1 MAASMRCVRLLGVLL
16 RSQSPLLAS
25 CKPCHAMSITWSR
38 KSSYAVQ
45 FKEFGDPCKVLERV
59 EEAVPDTL
67 GADEILVK
75 ILAAPI
81 NPSDINTIQGTYGIK
96 PSLPAKAGL
105 EGVGEVVEAGPHV
118 KNLEVG
124 NWVLLPGDSW
134 GTWRNFGKGDQK
146 RFRKVSNKL
155 DIVTAATMTVNT
167 PTAYRMLSD
176 FVTMMPGDTFIQNG
190 ANSGVGQAAIQ
201 IGKSMGL
208 NSINIVRDRPN
219 LKELK
224 DNLKSLGA
232 DYVVTEEEL
241 RTPVMKDI
249 FAVVPPP
256 KLALNCI
263 GGKNAT
269 DMMRHLMKGATMVTY
284 GGMSRQPVIVSTAS
298 LIFQD
303 IKVVGF
309 WRTLWAKEHGNT
321 KLDDEMY
328 DYLTKISMEGKLQPP
343 AHNLVPFE
351 NYEDAVR
358 MSMESFAGA
367 KQVLV
372 MDERFA

>member
-1 MAASMRCVRLLGVLL
+1 
-16 RSQSPLLAS
+16 
-25 CKPCHAMSITWSR
+25 MSITWSR
-38 KSSYAVQ
+38 KKSQAVQ
-45 FKEFGDPCKVLERV
+45 FKEFGDPCKVLELV
-59 EEAVPDTL
+59 EDPAPESL
-67 GADEILVK
+67 GAEEILVK

-105 EGVGEVVEAGPHV
+105 EGVGEVVEVGPQV
-118 KNLEVG
+118 KNVEVG
-124 NWVLLPGDSW
+124 SWVLLPGGSW

-146 RFRKVSNKL
+146 SFRKVSNKL

-176 FVTMMPGDTFIQNG
+176 FETMMPGDTFIQNG

-219 LKELK
+219 LQELK
-224 DNLKSLGA
+224 DKLKSLGA
-232 DYVVTEEEL
+232 DYIVTEEEL

-256 KLALNCI
+256 KLALNCV
-263 GGKNAT
+263 GGKNAS
-269 DMMRHLMKGATMVTY
+269 DMMRHLARGGTMVTY
-284 GGMSRQPVIVSTAS
+284 GGMSKQPVIVSTAA
-298 LIFQD
+298 LIFQN

-309 WRTLWAKEHGNT
+309 WRTLWSREHGNS
-321 KLDDEMY
+321 KIDDEMY
-328 DYLTKISMEGKLQPP
+328 DYLTKISFEGKLQPP

-351 NYEDAVR
+351 SYEDAVR

-367 KQVLV
+367 KQILV

>member
-1 MAASMRCVRLLGVLL
+1 MVFLFLLHARAEEQPANTLVIVEDWYYGRYFGYLARFANGNCAPLFLRLCEKIGACPSRAVACVG
-16 RSQSPLLAS
+16 S
-25 CKPCHAMSITWSR
+25 
-38 KSSYAVQ
+38 
-45 FKEFGDPCKVLERV
+45 
-59 EEAVPDTL
+59 
-67 GADEILVK
+67 
-75 ILAAPI
+75 
-81 NPSDINTIQGTYGIK
+81 
-96 PSLPAKAGL
+96 
-105 EGVGEVVEAGPHV
+105 HV
-118 KNLEVG
+118 KNLEAG
-124 NWVLLPGDSW
+124 NWVLLPGGSW

-146 RFRKVSNKL
+146 KFRKISNKL

-167 PTAYRMLSD
+167 PSAYRMLHD
-176 FVTMMPGDTFIQNG
+176 YVAMMPGDTFIQNG

-219 LKELK
+219 LQELK
-224 DNLKSLGA
+224 DKLKSLGA

-241 RTPVMKDI
+241 RTPVMKEI
-249 FAVVPPP
+249 FAIVPPP
-256 KLALNCI
+256 KLALNGI

-269 DMMRHLMKGATMVTY
+269 DMMRHLMKGSTMVTY

-309 WRTLWAKEHGNT
+309 WRTMWAKEHGNN
-321 KLDDEMY
+321 KLDDAMY
-328 DYLTKISMEGKLQPP
+328 DYLTKISLEGKLQPP
-343 AHNLVPFE
+343 ANNLVPLE

-372 MDERFA
+372 MDERFAKG

>member
-1 MAASMRCVRLLGVLL
+1 
-16 RSQSPLLAS
+16 
-25 CKPCHAMSITWSR
+25 
-38 KSSYAVQ
+38 
-45 FKEFGDPCKVLERV
+45 
-59 EEAVPDTL
+59 
-67 GADEILVK
+67 
-75 ILAAPI
+75 
-81 NPSDINTIQGTYGIK
+81 
-96 PSLPAKAGL
+96 
-105 EGVGEVVEAGPHV
+105 
-118 KNLEVG
+118 
-124 NWVLLPGDSW
+124 
-134 GTWRNFGKGDQK
+134 
-146 RFRKVSNKL
+146 
-155 DIVTAATMTVNT
+155 
-167 PTAYRMLSD
+167 MLSD

-219 LKELK
+219 LQELK

-269 DMMRHLMKGATMVTY
+269 DMMRHLMK
-284 GGMSRQPVIVSTAS
+284 
-298 LIFQD
+298 D

-351 NYEDAVR
+351 NYADAVR
-358 MSMESFAGA
+358 MSMESFTGA